1 MASASTL
8 PAVSHAWVVVG
19 CAFVVAM
26 CGWGFGFYGPG
37 IYMAEL
43 HRLHGWPTSL
53 VSTAVTLFYL
63 VSAALIVFVADA
75 FERFGP
81 RRVVL
86 TAGAAMALGVAL
98 LPLAW
103 APWQVFPIFLVMA
116 VGWAGMSGAAVNTL
130 VAPWFGARRGLAVSL
145 ALNGSSTGGI
155 VIAPLLIFVIG
166 RLGFRAGLHVAA
178 ATMLALMVV
187 VTLAFRRHAPAMARP
202 DAAAAV
208 TRQALLVDRRFVT
221 MCVAFALGLLA
232 QVGFLTH
239 QVPYLLTFVDPAGA
253 GLAVSLTT
261 IAALTGR
268 TATGF
273 IVDRLDARVVS
284 AVNFAVQAVALVVLI
299 RADATAPVYVGCV
312 LLGLSVGNMVTLP
325 SIIVQAEFP
334 PEAFGRVISLL
345 LSINQFTFAFGP
357 AILGALRDWRGD
369 YGAAF
374 ALCLALQAVSTVVV
388 LLGRRSGS
396 P

>member
-1 MASASTL
+1 V
-8 PAVSHAWVVVG
+8 PHAWTVVG

-43 HRLHGWPTSL
+43 HRLHGWPTSI

-63 VSAALIVFVADA
+63 VSAVLIVFVADA

-86 TAGAAMALGVAL
+86 AAGAAMALGVAL

-155 VIAPLLIFVIG
+155 VVAPLLIFVIG
-166 RLGFRAGLHVAA
+166 RLGFRTGLHVAVA
-178 ATMLALMVV
+178 AMLMVMAV
-187 VTLAFRRHAPAMARP
+187 ATLAFRRRP
-202 DAAAAV
+202 PEGGPTDAAAALS
-208 TRQALLVDRRFVT
+208 RQAVLRDRRFAT

-273 IVDRLDARVVS
+273 VVDRLDPRLVS
-284 AVNFAVQAVALVVLI
+284 AANFAVQAVALALLI
-299 RADATAPVYVGCV
+299 RAETAGIVYVGCV

-325 SIIVQAEFP
+325 SMIVQAEFP

-357 AILGALRDWRGD
+357 AILGALRDWWGD

-374 ALCLALQAVSTVVV
+374 ALCLGLQTVAAIVV
-388 LLGRRSGS
+388 LTGRPPR

>member
-1 MASASTL
+1 
-8 PAVSHAWVVVG
+8 VSHAWVVVLA
-19 CAFVVAM
+19 AFLVAM

-43 HRLHGWPTSL
+43 YRLHGWPTSL
-53 VSTAVTLFYL
+53 VSAAVTLFYL
-63 VSAALIVFVADA
+63 ASAALIVFVSDA

-81 RRVVL
+81 HRVVL
-86 TAGAAMALGVAL
+86 AAGAAMALGVAL
-98 LPLAW
+98 LPLAQ
-103 APWQVFPIFLVMA
+103 ASWQVFPIFLVMA

-130 VAPWFGARRGLAVSL
+130 VAPWFDARRGLAVSL

-155 VIAPLLIFVIG
+155 VVAPVLVFLIG
-166 RLGFRAGLHVAA
+166 RLGFQTGLHVAA
-178 ATMLALMVV
+178 AAMFVLMAL
-187 VTLAFRRHAPAMARP
+187 VTLAFRRPPPATEQASAAPAM
-202 DAAAAV
+202 

-239 QVPYLLTFVDPAGA
+239 QVSYLLAFVDPPGA
-253 GLAVSLTT
+253 ALAVSLTT

-273 IVDRLDARVVS
+273 IVDRLDPRIVS
-284 AVNFAVQAVALVVLI
+284 AANFAVQAVALALLL
-299 RADATAPVYVGCV
+299 RAGSALAVYVGCV

-325 SIIVQAEFP
+325 SVIVQAEFER
-334 PEAFGRVISLL
+334 EAFGRVISLL

-357 AILGALRDWRGD
+357 AILGALRDWWGD
-369 YGAAF
+369 YDAAF
-374 ALCLALQAVSTVVV
+374 ALCLGLQLVATAVV
-388 LLGRRSGS
+388 LVGRVRS
-396 P
+396 PR

>member
-1 MASASTL
+1 
-8 PAVSHAWVVVG
+8 VSHAWVVVLA
-19 CAFVVAM
+19 AFVVAM

-43 HRLHGWPTSL
+43 HRLHGWPTSV

-63 VSAALIVFVADA
+63 ASAALIVFVSDA
-75 FERFGP
+75 FARFGP

-86 TAGAAMALGVAL
+86 TAGVAMAAGVAL
-98 LPLAW
+98 IPLAQ

-130 VAPWFGARRGLAVSL
+130 VAPWFDARRGLAVSL

-155 VIAPLLIFVIG
+155 VVAPLLVFVIG
-166 RLGFRAGLHVAA
+166 RFGFQAGLHVAA
-178 ATMLALMVV
+178 AAMLVLMAV
-187 VTLAFRRHAPAMARP
+187 VTLAFRRRP
-202 DAAAAV
+202 PETGNAGPDPTL

-239 QVPYLLTFVDPAGA
+239 QMSYLLAFVDPPGA
-253 GLAVSLTT
+253 ALAVSLTT
-261 IAALTGR
+261 IAALSGR

-273 IVDRLDARVVS
+273 VVDRLDPRIVS
-284 AVNFAVQAVALVVLI
+284 AANFAVQAVALALLI
-299 RADATAPVYVGCV
+299 RAGSPGPVYAGCV

-325 SIIVQAEFP
+325 SVIVQAEFDR
-334 PEAFGRVISLL
+334 EAFGRVISLL

-374 ALCLALQAVSTVVV
+374 ALCLALQVVSAVVV
-388 LLGRRSGS
+388 LRGRRRRA

>member
-1 MASASTL
+1 M
-8 PAVSHAWVVVG
+8 VG

-43 HRLHGWPTSL
+43 YRLRGWPTSL
-53 VSTAVTLFYL
+53 VSAAVTLFYL
-63 VSAALIVFVADA
+63 ASAALIVFVADA

-81 RRVVL
+81 RPVVL
-86 TAGAAMALGVAL
+86 AAAAAMAVGVAL
-98 LPLAW
+98 LPLAD
-103 APWQVFPIFLVMA
+103 APWHVFPIFLVMA
-116 VGWAGMSGAAVNTL
+116 IGWAGMSGAAVNTL

-155 VIAPLLIFVIG
+155 VVAPVLVFLIG
-166 RLGFRAGLHVAA
+166 QLGFQAGLHVAA
-178 ATMLALMVV
+178 AAMVAV
-187 VTLAFRRHAPAMARP
+187 IAGVSLAFRRRPPALEQPRSEAM
-202 DAAAAV
+202 V
-208 TRQALLVDRRFVT
+208 TRQALLADRRFVT

-239 QVPYLLTFVDPAGA
+239 QVSYLLGFMDTPAA
-253 GLAVSLTT
+253 ALAVSLTT

-273 IVDRLDARVVS
+273 VLDRLEARAVS
-284 AVNFAVQAVALVVLI
+284 AANFAVQALALAVLI
-299 RADATAPVYVGCV
+299 QAESAAPVYAGCV

-325 SIIVQAEFP
+325 SMIVQAEFP
-334 PEAFGRVISLL
+334 AEEFGRVISLL
-345 LSINQFTFAFGP
+345 LSINQVTFAFGP
-357 AILGALRDWRGD
+357 AILGALRDWSGD
-369 YGAAF
+369 YAAAF
-374 ALCLALQAVSTVVV
+374 ALCLALQIVSTVVV
-388 LLGRRSGS
+388 LLGRRSGGARS